1 MRTNHKLTA
10 KISPLIVGYSSS
22 MASASTS
29 VFKFTEVKKVL
40 LLLEKKDR
48 LKLLLALAINTFL
61 AFLDLFGVALIG
73 ITSAILIRGL
83 QGLAAGDQVSKFLEL
98 LNLDGLPQRDLLIL
112 LGGTAIFFFIIKT
125 ILSVYFFRRI
135 LRYMSIKNAQI
146 SSSLVAKMFNR
157 PVEKMLSK
165 SIQHQI
171 YNVTGGVERLIGGA
185 VTSLVVI
192 ASDLVLLLVILV
204 GLLLVDPITSIGT
217 FFVFTAIAFLLYFLL
232 HKRIVTL
239 NRKSTYQIIYLS
251 QKISEGINS
260 FRDLF
265 IKGGREFYVNE
276 IRKIKMQ
283 LAGYDAEIKFIPNIS
298 KYTIEIAVILGVA
311 VVAGFQ
317 FYLFDSNR
325 AIAVISVFL
334 AASARIAPA
343 IIRLQQNIIAVKS
356 SLSAAKPTF
365 ELIDELNGVKE
376 LDNIETIIN
385 TNHADFSPRVK
396 LSNLK
401 FTYSDGVENT
411 IEDISLDITEG
422 KFIAFVGPSGGGKS
436 TLIDLI
442 LGLLAPSSG
451 SITISSLTP
460 VDAIKKWPGAIG
472 YVPQDVFIENSTVKE
487 NICLGFNPDSVSDD
501 LVWQA
506 LKLADLS
513 DFVKDLEGQ
522 LSYKISDAGK
532 NLSGG
537 QRQRLGIARA
547 LLTKPKIVI
556 FDEATSALDAETE
569 NRVSGS
575 ILKLSG
581 ECTVIFIAHRLSVV
595 RGADMIYYIDK
606 GKIINQGT
614 FDELRAMNPAFN
626 NQANFMGI

>member
-1 MRTNHKLTA
+1 MV
-10 KISPLIVGYSSS
+10 SP
-22 MASASTS
+22 STS
-29 VFKFTEVKKVL
+29 LFKFTEIKKVL

-48 LKLLLALAINTFL
+48 FKLFLVLIINSFL
-61 AFLDLFGVALIG
+61 AFLDLIGVALIG

-83 QGLAAGDQVSKFLEL
+83 QGLAAGDQVTRFLEL
-98 LNLDGLPQRDLLIL
+98 LNLDGLPQQSLLIL
-112 LGGTAIFFFIIKT
+112 LGGSAIFFFILKT
-125 ILSVYFFRRI
+125 ILSVYFLRRT
-135 LRYMSIKNAQI
+135 LRYMSIRNAQI
-146 SSSLVAKMFNR
+146 SSSLVSKMLNR
-157 PVEKMLSK
+157 PVEKIFSK
-165 SIQHQI
+165 PIQHQI

-185 VTSLVVI
+185 VTSLLII

-204 GLLLVDPITSIGT
+204 GLMLVDPITSIGT
-217 FFVFTAIAFLLYFLL
+217 FFVFTGIAFLLYFLL
-232 HKRIVTL
+232 HKRVAIL
-239 NRKSTYQIIYLS
+239 NTKSAYQSIYFN
-251 QKISEGINS
+251 QKVSEGINS

-276 IRKIKMQ
+276 IRKTKMQ

-298 KYTIEIAVILGVA
+298 KYTIEISVILGISVI
-311 VVAGFQ
+311 AGIQ

-334 AASARIAPA
+334 AASTRIAPA
-343 IIRLQQNIIAVKS
+343 IIRLQQNVIAVKS

-365 ELIDELNGVKE
+365 ELIDELNGVEE
-376 LDNIETIIN
+376 LGRTETVIT

-401 FTYSDGVENT
+401 FIYSDATDET
-411 IEDISLDITEG
+411 IQDISLEIAEG

-442 LGLLAPSSG
+442 LGLLAPSFG
-451 SITISSLTP
+451 SITISGLKP
-460 VDAIKKWPGAIG
+460 VDAIKKWPGSIG

-487 NICLGFNPDSVSDD
+487 NICLGFNPDSVPDD

-506 LKLADLS
+506 LQLADLS
-513 DFVKDLEGQ
+513 EFVKGLEGQ
-522 LSYKISDAGK
+522 LSYRISDAGK

-569 NRVSGS
+569 NRVSES
-575 ILKLSG
+575 ILKLTG

-595 RGADMIYYIDK
+595 RSADMIYYIDK
-606 GKIINQGT
+606 GKIVSQGS
-614 FDELRAMNPAFN
+614 FEELRKLNADFN

>member
-1 MRTNHKLTA
+1 
-10 KISPLIVGYSSS
+10 
-22 MASASTS
+22 MASLNPS
-29 VFKFTEVKKVL
+29 VFKFTEIKKVL
-40 LLLEKKDR
+40 LLLERKDR
-48 LKLLLALAINTFL
+48 LKLFLVLIVNTFL

-83 QGLAAGDQVSKFLEL
+83 QGLTAGDQVSRFLEI
-98 LNLDGLPQRDLLIL
+98 LNLDGLPQRNLLIL
-112 LGGTAIFFFIIKT
+112 LGGTAIFFFIMKT
-125 ILSVYFFRRI
+125 ILSVYFLRRT
-135 LRYMSIKNAQI
+135 LRYMSIRNAQI
-146 SSSLVAKMFNR
+146 SSSLVSKMLNR
-157 PVEKMLSK
+157 PVEKIYSK

-171 YNVTGGVERLIGGA
+171 YNVTGGVERLVGGA
-185 VTSLVVI
+185 VNSLVII
-192 ASDLVLLLVILV
+192 ASDLVLLLVILI
-204 GLLLVDPITSIGT
+204 GLMLVDPVTSIGT
-217 FFVFTAIAFLLYFLL
+217 FFVFSGIGYLLYFLL
-232 HKRIVTL
+232 HKRVAML
-239 NRKSTYQIIYLS
+239 NSRSTNESIYFN
-251 QKISEGINS
+251 QKVSEGINS

-276 IRKIKMQ
+276 IRKTKMK

-298 KYTIEIAVILGVA
+298 KYTIEVSVILGIA
-311 VVAGFQ
+311 VVAGIQ

-334 AASARIAPA
+334 AASTRIAPA
-343 IIRLQQNIIAVKS
+343 IIRLQQNVIAVKS

-365 ELIDELNGVKE
+365 ELIEELNGVKE
-376 LDNIETIIN
+376 LERTETLIS
-385 TNHADFSPRVK
+385 TDHKDFSARVNLK
-396 LSNLK
+396 NLK
-401 FTYSDGVENT
+401 FTYSEALNET
-411 IEDISLDITEG
+411 IQDISLEISEG

-436 TLIDLI
+436 TLVDLV

-451 SITISSLTP
+451 SITISGLTP
-460 VDAIKKWPGAIG
+460 GDAIKKWPGSIG

-487 NICLGFNPDSVSDD
+487 NICLGFNPELVADD

-506 LKLADLS
+506 LDLADLS
-513 DFVKDLEGQ
+513 EFVKGLDGQ
-522 LSYKISDAGK
+522 LSYRISDAGK

-569 NRVSGS
+569 NRVSES
-575 ILKLSG
+575 ILKLTG

-595 RGADMIYYIDK
+595 RSADMIYYIDK
-606 GKIINQGT
+606 GRIVNQGT
-614 FDELRAMNPAFN
+614 FDELRSINADFN

>member
-1 MRTNHKLTA
+1 
-10 KISPLIVGYSSS
+10 
-22 MASASTS
+22 MASLNPS
-29 VFKFTEVKKVL
+29 VLKFTEIKKVL

-48 LKLLLALAINTFL
+48 LKLFLVLIVNTFL

-83 QGLAAGDQVSKFLEL
+83 QGLTAGDQVSRFLEI
-98 LNLDGLPQRDLLIL
+98 LNLDGLAQRNLLIL
-112 LGGTAIFFFIIKT
+112 LGGTAILFFLVKT
-125 ILSVYFFRRI
+125 ILSVYFLRKT
-135 LRYMSIKNAQI
+135 LRYMSIRNAQI
-146 SSSLVAKMFNR
+146 SSSLVSKMLNR
-157 PVEKMLSK
+157 PVEKIFSK
-165 SIQHQI
+165 SIQSQI
-171 YNVTGGVERLIGGA
+171 YNVTSGVERLIGGA

-192 ASDLVLLLVILV
+192 ASDSVLLLVIII
-204 GLLLVDPITSIGT
+204 GLMLVDPITSIGT
-217 FFVFTAIAFLLYFLL
+217 FFVFTGIGFLLYFLL
-232 HKRIVTL
+232 HKRVAIL
-239 NRKSTYQIIYLS
+239 NSKFAYESIYFN
-251 QKISEGINS
+251 QKVSEGINS

-276 IRKIKMQ
+276 IRKTKMK

-298 KYTIEIAVILGVA
+298 KYTIEVSVILGIA
-311 VVAGFQ
+311 VVAGIQ

-334 AASARIAPA
+334 AASTRIAPA
-343 IIRLQQNIIAVKS
+343 IIRLQQNVIAVKS
-356 SLSAAKPTF
+356 SLSGAKPTF

-376 LDNIETIIN
+376 LEKTETLISIN
-385 TNHADFSPRVK
+385 HKDFSPRVNLK
-396 LSNLK
+396 NLK
-401 FTYSDGVENT
+401 FTYSDAMNET
-411 IEDISLDITEG
+411 IQDISLEISEG

-436 TLIDLI
+436 TLVDLV

-451 SITISSLTP
+451 SITISGLAP
-460 VDAIKKWPGAIG
+460 VDAIKKWPGSIG

-487 NICLGFNPDSVSDD
+487 NICLGFNPELVSDD

-506 LKLADLS
+506 LELADLF
-513 DFVKDLEGQ
+513 DFVKGLKGQ
-522 LSYKISDAGK
+522 LSYRISDAGK

-569 NRVSGS
+569 NRVSES
-575 ILKLSG
+575 ILKLTG

-595 RGADMIYYIDK
+595 RSADMIYYIDK
-606 GKIINQGT
+606 GRIVNQGT
-614 FDELRAMNPAFN
+614 FDGLRSINADFN

>member
-1 MRTNHKLTA
+1 MV
-10 KISPLIVGYSSS
+10 SP
-22 MASASTS
+22 STS
-29 VFKFTEVKKVL
+29 IFKFTEIKKVL

-48 LKLLLALAINTFL
+48 FKLFLVLIINTFL

-83 QGLAAGDQVSKFLEL
+83 QGLAAGDQVTRFLEL
-98 LNLDGLPQRDLLIL
+98 LNLDGLPQRNLLIL
-112 LGGTAIFFFIIKT
+112 LGGSAIFFFIIKT
-125 ILSVYFFRRI
+125 VLSVYFLRRT
-135 LRYMSIKNAQI
+135 LRYMSIRNAQI
-146 SSSLVAKMFNR
+146 SSSLVSKMLNR
-157 PVEKMLSK
+157 PVEKIFSK
-165 SIQHQI
+165 PIQHQI
-171 YNVTGGVERLIGGA
+171 YNVTGGVERLVGGA

-204 GLLLVDPITSIGT
+204 GLMLVDPITSVGT
-217 FFVFTAIAFLLYFLL
+217 FVVFTGIAFILYFLL
-232 HKRIVTL
+232 HKRVAIL
-239 NRKSTYQIIYLS
+239 NTKSAYQSIYFS
-251 QKISEGINS
+251 QKVSEGINS

-276 IRKIKMQ
+276 IRKTKMQ

-298 KYTIEIAVILGVA
+298 KYTIEVSIILGIA
-311 VVAGFQ
+311 LIAGIQ

-334 AASARIAPA
+334 AASTRIAPA
-343 IIRLQQNIIAVKS
+343 VIRLQQNVISVKS

-365 ELIDELNGVKE
+365 ELIDELNGVEE
-376 LDNIETIIN
+376 LTRTETIIS

-401 FTYSDGVENT
+401 FIYSDAADDT
-411 IEDISLDITEG
+411 IQDVSLEIIEG

-436 TLIDLI
+436 TLIDLV

-451 SITISSLTP
+451 LITISGLTP
-460 VDAIKKWPGAIG
+460 IDAIKKWPGSIG

-487 NICLGFNPDSVSDD
+487 NICLGFDPKTVSDQ
-501 LVWQA
+501 LVWDA

-513 DFVKDLEGQ
+513 EFIEGLDGQ

-569 NRVSGS
+569 NRVSES
-575 ILKLSG
+575 ILKLIG

-595 RGADMIYYIDK
+595 RGADMIYYLDK
-606 GKIINQGT
+606 GKIVNQGT
-614 FDELRAMNPAFN
+614 FEELRKLNADFN

>member
-1 MRTNHKLTA
+1 MVF
-10 KISPLIVGYSSS
+10 LIPSSL
-22 MASASTS
+22 
-29 VFKFTEVKKVL
+29 KFAEIKKVL
-40 LLLEKKDR
+40 LLLDKKDR
-48 LKLLLALAINTFL
+48 FKLFLVLIINTFL

-73 ITSAILIRGL
+73 ITSAILIRGI
-83 QGLAAGDQVSKFLEL
+83 QGLAAGDQVTRFLEL
-98 LNLDGLPQRDLLIL
+98 LNLEGLPQRSLLIL
-112 LGGTAIFFFIIKT
+112 LGGSAIFFFILKT
-125 ILSVYFFRRI
+125 LLSVYFLRRT
-135 LRYMSIKNAQI
+135 LRYMSIRNAQI
-146 SSSLVAKMFNR
+146 SSSLVSKMLNR
-157 PVEKMLSK
+157 PAEKIYSK
-165 SIQHQI
+165 PIQHQI
-171 YNVTGGVERLIGGA
+171 YNVTGGVERLVGGA
-185 VTSLVVI
+185 VTSLVMI

-204 GLLLVDPITSIGT
+204 GLMLVDPITSVGT
-217 FFVFTAIAFLLYFLL
+217 FIVFTGIAFLLYFLL
-232 HKRIVTL
+232 HKRIVIL
-239 NRKSTYQIIYLS
+239 NTKSAYQSIYFD

-276 IRKIKMQ
+276 IRKTKMQ

-298 KYTIEIAVILGVA
+298 KFTIEISVILGITVI
-311 VVAGFQ
+311 AGIQ

-334 AASARIAPA
+334 AASTRIAPA
-343 IIRLQQNIIAVKS
+343 IIRLQQNVIAVKS

-365 ELIDELNGVKE
+365 ELIDELNGVEE
-376 LDNIETIIN
+376 LERIETVIS
-385 TNHADFSPRVK
+385 TNHTDFSPRVK

-401 FTYSDGVENT
+401 FTYSDATENT
-411 IEDISLDITEG
+411 IKDISLEISEG

-442 LGLLAPSSG
+442 LGLLAPFSG
-451 SITISSLTP
+451 SITISGLTP

-487 NICLGFNPDSVSDD
+487 NICLGFNPESVSDD

-506 LKLADLS
+506 LQLADLS
-513 DFVKDLEGQ
+513 DFVKGLEGG
-522 LSYKISDAGK
+522 LSYRISDAGK

-569 NRVSGS
+569 NRVSES
-575 ILKLSG
+575 ILKLTG

-595 RGADMIYYIDK
+595 RSADMIYYIDK
-606 GKIINQGT
+606 GKIVSQGT
-614 FDELRAMNPAFN
+614 FEELRSINTDFN

>member
-1 MRTNHKLTA
+1 MV
-10 KISPLIVGYSSS
+10 SP
-22 MASASTS
+22 STS
-29 VFKFTEVKKVL
+29 LFKFTEIKKVL

-48 LKLLLALAINTFL
+48 LKLFLVLIINTFL
-61 AFLDLFGVALIG
+61 AFLDLSGVALIG

-83 QGLAAGDQVSKFLEL
+83 QGLAAGDQVTRFLEL
-98 LNLDGLPQRDLLIL
+98 LNLDGLPQRNLLIL
-112 LGGTAIFFFIIKT
+112 LGGSAIFFFIIKT
-125 ILSVYFFRRI
+125 VLSVYFLRRT
-135 LRYMSIKNAQI
+135 LRYMSIRNAQI
-146 SSSLVAKMFNR
+146 SSSLVSKMLNR
-157 PVEKMLSK
+157 PVEKIFSK
-165 SIQHQI
+165 PIQHQI
-171 YNVTGGVERLIGGA
+171 YNVTGGVEKLVGGA

-204 GLLLVDPITSIGT
+204 GLMLVDPITSVGT
-217 FFVFTAIAFLLYFLL
+217 FVVFTGIAFILYFLL
-232 HKRIVTL
+232 HKRVAIL
-239 NRKSTYQIIYLS
+239 NTKSAYQSIYFS
-251 QKISEGINS
+251 QKVSEGINS

-265 IKGGREFYVNE
+265 IKGGREYYVNE
-276 IRKIKMQ
+276 IRKTKMQ

-298 KYTIEIAVILGVA
+298 KYTIEVSVILGIA
-311 VVAGFQ
+311 LIAGIQ

-334 AASARIAPA
+334 AASTRIAPA
-343 IIRLQQNIIAVKS
+343 IIRLQQNVITVKS

-365 ELIDELNGVKE
+365 ELIDELNGVEE
-376 LDNIETIIN
+376 LTRTETIIS

-401 FTYSDGVENT
+401 FIYSDAVDDT
-411 IEDISLDITEG
+411 IQDISLDIIEG

-451 SITISSLTP
+451 LITISGLTP
-460 VDAIKKWPGAIG
+460 IDAIKKWPGSIG

-487 NICLGFNPDSVSDD
+487 NICLGFNPELVSDD

-506 LKLADLS
+506 LVLADLS
-513 DFVKDLEGQ
+513 DFVKGLEGQ
-522 LSYKISDAGK
+522 LSFRISDAGK

-569 NRVSGS
+569 NRVSES
-575 ILKLSG
+575 ILKLTG

-595 RGADMIYYIDK
+595 RSADMIYYLDK

-614 FDELRAMNPAFN
+614 FEELRKLNADFN

>member
-1 MRTNHKLTA
+1 
-10 KISPLIVGYSSS
+10 
-22 MASASTS
+22 MASLKPSI
-29 VFKFTEVKKVL
+29 FKFTEIKKVL

-48 LKLLLALAINTFL
+48 FKLFAVLIINTFL

-83 QGLAAGDQVSKFLEL
+83 QGLSAGDQVSRFLEIL
-98 LNLDGLPQRDLLIL
+98 KLDGLPQRNLLVL
-112 LGGTAIFFFIIKT
+112 LGGTAVFFFIMKT
-125 ILSVYFFRRI
+125 ILSVYFLRRT
-135 LRYMSIKNAQI
+135 LSYMSIRNAQI
-146 SSSLVAKMFNR
+146 SSSLVSKMLNR
-157 PVEKMLSK
+157 PVERIFSK

-171 YNVTGGVERLIGGA
+171 YNVTVGVERLVGGA

-192 ASDLVLLLVILV
+192 ASDLVLLLVILI
-204 GLLLVDPITSIGT
+204 GLMLVDPVTSIGT
-217 FFVFTAIAFLLYFLL
+217 FLVFTGIGYLLYFLL
-232 HKRIVTL
+232 HKRVAML
-239 NRKSTYQIIYLS
+239 NSRYTYESIYFN
-251 QKISEGINS
+251 QKVSEGINS

-276 IRKIKMQ
+276 IRKTKMK

-298 KYTIEIAVILGVA
+298 KYIIEVSVILGIA
-311 VVAGFQ
+311 VVAGIQ

-334 AASARIAPA
+334 AASTRIAPA
-343 IIRLQQNIIAVKS
+343 IIRLQLNVIAVKS

-365 ELIDELNGVKE
+365 ELIEELNDVTE
-376 LDNIETIIN
+376 LEKTETLIT
-385 TNHADFSPRVK
+385 TNHQNFSPRVSLK
-396 LSNLK
+396 NLR
-401 FTYSDGVENT
+401 FTYSDAINGT
-411 IEDISLDITEG
+411 IQDISLEISEG

-436 TLIDLI
+436 TLVDLV

-451 SITISSLTP
+451 SITISGLTP
-460 VDAIKKWPGAIG
+460 VDAIKKWPGSIG

-487 NICLGFNPDSVSDD
+487 NICLGFNPDLVPDD

-506 LKLADLS
+506 LELADLS
-513 DFVKDLEGQ
+513 GFVKGLEGQ
-522 LSYKISDAGK
+522 LSYRISDAGK

-569 NRVSGS
+569 NRVSES
-575 ILKLSG
+575 ILKLTG
-581 ECTVIFIAHRLSVV
+581 DCTVIFIAHRLSVV
-595 RGADMIYYIDK
+595 RSADMIYYIDK
-606 GKIINQGT
+606 GKVVNQGT
-614 FDELRAMNPAFN
+614 FEELRKLNTDFN
-626 NQANFMGI
+626 NQANYMGI

>member
-1 MRTNHKLTA
+1 MVAVN
-10 KISPLIVGYSSS
+10 S
-22 MASASTS
+22 S
-29 VFKFTEVKKVL
+29 VFKFAEIKRVL

-48 LKLLLALAINTFL
+48 LKLFLVLIVNTFL

-83 QGLAAGDQVSKFLEL
+83 QGLTAGDQVSRFLEI
-98 LNLDGLPQRDLLIL
+98 LNLDGLPQRNLLIL
-112 LGGTAIFFFIIKT
+112 LGGTAIFFFIMKT
-125 ILSVYFFRRI
+125 ILSVYFLRRT
-135 LRYMSIKNAQI
+135 LRYMSIRNAQI
-146 SSSLVAKMFNR
+146 SSSLVSKMLNR
-157 PVEKMLSK
+157 PVEKIFSK

-171 YNVTGGVERLIGGA
+171 YNVTGGVERLVGGA
-185 VTSLVVI
+185 ITNLVVI
-192 ASDLVLLLVILV
+192 ASDLVLLLVILI
-204 GLLLVDPITSIGT
+204 GLMLVDPLTSIGT
-217 FFVFTAIAFLLYFLL
+217 FFVFTGIGFLLYFLL
-232 HKRIVTL
+232 HKRVMML
-239 NRKSTYQIIYLS
+239 NSKFAYESIYFD
-251 QKISEGINS
+251 QKVSEGINS

-276 IRKIKMQ
+276 IRKTKIK
-283 LAGYDAEIKFIPNIS
+283 LAGYDGEIKFLPNIS
-298 KYTIEIAVILGVA
+298 KYTIEISVILGIA
-311 VVAGFQ
+311 VVAGIQ

-334 AASARIAPA
+334 AASSRIAPA
-343 IIRLQQNIIAVKS
+343 IIRLQQNVIAVKS

-365 ELIDELNGVKE
+365 ELIEELNGIEE
-376 LDNIETIIN
+376 LEKTETLIT
-385 TNHADFSPRVK
+385 TNHKDFSPRVILK
-396 LSNLK
+396 NLK
-401 FTYSDGVENT
+401 FSYSDAINET
-411 IEDISLDITEG
+411 IQDISIEISEG

-436 TLIDLI
+436 TLVDLV

-451 SITISSLTP
+451 SITISGLTP
-460 VDAIKKWPGAIG
+460 VDTIKKWPGSIG

-487 NICLGFNPDSVSDD
+487 NICLGFNPELVADD

-506 LKLADLS
+506 LELADLS
-513 DFVKDLEGQ
+513 NFVKGLEGQ
-522 LSYKISDAGK
+522 LSYRISDAGK

-569 NRVSGS
+569 NRVSES
-575 ILKLSG
+575 ILKLTG

-595 RGADMIYYIDK
+595 RSADMIYYIDK
-606 GKIINQGT
+606 GRIVNQGT
-614 FDELRAMNPAFN
+614 FEELRLINADFN

>member
-1 MRTNHKLTA
+1 MVAVN
-10 KISPLIVGYSSS
+10 S
-22 MASASTS
+22 S
-29 VFKFTEVKKVL
+29 VFKFAEIKRVL

-48 LKLLLALAINTFL
+48 LKLFLVLIVNTFL

-83 QGLAAGDQVSKFLEL
+83 QGLTAGDQVSRFLEI
-98 LNLDGLPQRDLLIL
+98 LNLDGLPQRTLLIL
-112 LGGTAIFFFIIKT
+112 LGGTAIFFFIMKT
-125 ILSVYFFRRI
+125 ILSVYFLRRT
-135 LRYMSIKNAQI
+135 LRYMSIRNAQI
-146 SSSLVAKMFNR
+146 SSSLVSKMLNR
-157 PVEKMLSK
+157 PVEKIFSK

-171 YNVTGGVERLIGGA
+171 YNVTGGVERLVGGA
-185 VTSLVVI
+185 VTNLVVI
-192 ASDLVLLLVILV
+192 ASDLVLLLVILI
-204 GLLLVDPITSIGT
+204 GLMLVDPVTSIGT
-217 FFVFTAIAFLLYFLL
+217 FFVFTGIGFLLYFLL
-232 HKRIVTL
+232 HKRVAIL
-239 NRKSTYQIIYLS
+239 NSKFTYESIYFD
-251 QKISEGINS
+251 QKVSEGINS

-276 IRKIKMQ
+276 IRKTKMK

-298 KYTIEIAVILGVA
+298 KYTIEISVILGIA
-311 VVAGFQ
+311 VVAGIQ

-334 AASARIAPA
+334 AASSRIAPA
-343 IIRLQQNIIAVKS
+343 IIRLQQNVIAVKS
-356 SLSAAKPTF
+356 SFSAAQPTF
-365 ELIDELNGVKE
+365 DLIDELNGVQE
-376 LDNIETIIN
+376 LERTETLIT
-385 TNHADFSPRVK
+385 TNHKDFSPRVNLK
-396 LSNLK
+396 NLK
-401 FTYSDGVENT
+401 FTYSDAINDT
-411 IEDISLDITEG
+411 IQDISLEISEG

-436 TLIDLI
+436 TLVDLV

-451 SITISSLTP
+451 SISISGLTP
-460 VDAIKKWPGAIG
+460 VDAIKKWPGSIG

-487 NICLGFNPDSVSDD
+487 NICLGFNPELVQDD

-506 LKLADLS
+506 LDLADLS
-513 DFVKDLEGQ
+513 EFVKGLEGQ
-522 LSYKISDAGK
+522 LSYRISDAGK

-569 NRVSGS
+569 NRVSES
-575 ILKLSG
+575 ILKLTG

-595 RGADMIYYIDK
+595 RSADMIYYIDK
-606 GKIINQGT
+606 GRIVNQGT
-614 FDELRAMNPAFN
+614 FEELRSINADFN

>member
-1 MRTNHKLTA
+1 MVAVN
-10 KISPLIVGYSSS
+10 S
-22 MASASTS
+22 S
-29 VFKFTEVKKVL
+29 VFKFAEIKKVL

-48 LKLLLALAINTFL
+48 LKLFLVLIVNTFL

-83 QGLAAGDQVSKFLEL
+83 QGLTAGDQVSRFLEL
-98 LNLDGLPQRDLLIL
+98 LNIDGLPQRNLLIL
-112 LGGTAIFFFIIKT
+112 LGGTAIFFFVMKT
-125 ILSVYFFRRI
+125 ILSVYFLRRT
-135 LRYMSIKNAQI
+135 LRYMSIRNAQI
-146 SSSLVAKMFNR
+146 SSSLVSKMLNR
-157 PVEKMLSK
+157 PVEKIFSK

-171 YNVTGGVERLIGGA
+171 YNVTGGVEKLVGGA

-192 ASDLVLLLVILV
+192 ASDLVLLLVILI
-204 GLLLVDPITSIGT
+204 GLMLVDPVTSIGT
-217 FFVFTAIAFLLYFLL
+217 FFVFTGIGFLLYFLL
-232 HKRIVTL
+232 HKRVAVL
-239 NRKSTYQIIYLS
+239 NSKFAYESIYFS
-251 QKISEGINS
+251 QKVSEGINS

-276 IRKIKMQ
+276 IRKTKMK
-283 LAGYDAEIKFIPNIS
+283 LAGYDAEIKFLPNIS
-298 KYTIEIAVILGVA
+298 KYTIEISVILGIA
-311 VVAGFQ
+311 VVAGIQ

-334 AASARIAPA
+334 AASSRIAPA
-343 IIRLQQNIIAVKS
+343 IIRLQQNVIAVKS

-365 ELIDELNGVKE
+365 ELIEELNGVKE
-376 LDNIETIIN
+376 LDKTETLIT
-385 TNHADFSPRVK
+385 TNHKDFSPRVNLK
-396 LSNLK
+396 NLK
-401 FTYSDGVENT
+401 FTYSDAINDT
-411 IEDISLDITEG
+411 IQDISLEISEG

-436 TLIDLI
+436 TLVDLV

-451 SITISSLTP
+451 SITISGLAP
-460 VDAIKKWPGAIG
+460 VDAIKKWPGSIG

-487 NICLGFNPDSVSDD
+487 NICLGFDPKTVSDQ
-501 LVWQA
+501 LVWDS

-513 DFVKDLEGQ
+513 EFVKGLDGQ
-522 LSYKISDAGK
+522 LSYRISDAGK

-569 NRVSGS
+569 NRVSES
-575 ILKLSG
+575 ILKLTG

-595 RGADMIYYIDK
+595 RSADMIYYIDK
-606 GKIINQGT
+606 GRIVNQGT
-614 FDELRAMNPAFN
+614 FDELRLINADFN

>member
-1 MRTNHKLTA
+1 M
-10 KISPLIVGYSSS
+10 ISVN
-22 MASASTS
+22 TS
-29 VFKFTEVKKVL
+29 LFKFIEIKKVL
-40 LLLEKKDR
+40 LLLEKEDR
-48 LKLLLALAINTFL
+48 LKLLLVLIINTFL

-83 QGLAAGDQVSKFLEL
+83 QGLAAGDQVNRFLES
-98 LNLDGLPQRDLLIL
+98 LNLDGLPQQSLLIL
-112 LGGTAIFFFIIKT
+112 LGGSAIFFFILKT
-125 ILSVYFFRRI
+125 ILSVYFLRKT
-135 LRYMSIKNAQI
+135 LRYMSIRNAQI
-146 SSSLVAKMFNR
+146 SSSLVSKMLNR
-157 PVEKMLSK
+157 PVEKIFSK
-165 SIQHQI
+165 PIQHQI
-171 YNVTGGVERLIGGA
+171 YNVTAGVERLVGGA

-204 GLLLVDPITSIGT
+204 GLMLVDPITSIGT
-217 FFVFTAIAFLLYFLL
+217 FFVFTGIAFLLYFLL
-232 HKRIVTL
+232 HKRVAIL
-239 NRKSTYQIIYLS
+239 NTKSAYQSIYFN
-251 QKISEGINS
+251 QKVSEGINS

-276 IRKIKMQ
+276 IRKTKMQ

-298 KYTIEIAVILGVA
+298 KYTIEISIILGIAVISGI
-311 VVAGFQ
+311 Q

-334 AASARIAPA
+334 AASTRIAPA
-343 IIRLQQNIIAVKS
+343 IIRLQQNVIAVKS

-376 LDNIETIIN
+376 LEKTETLIT
-385 TNHADFSPRVK
+385 TNHTDFSPKVK

-401 FTYSDGVENT
+401 FTYSGATDDT
-411 IEDISLDITEG
+411 IQDISLGISEG
-422 KFIAFVGPSGGGKS
+422 KFIALVGPSGGGKS

-442 LGLLAPSSG
+442 LGLIAPSSG
-451 SITISSLTP
+451 SVTISGLTP
-460 VDAIKKWPGAIG
+460 VDAIKKWPGSIG

-487 NICLGFNPDSVSDD
+487 NICLGFNPDSVPDD

-506 LKLADLS
+506 LQLADLS
-513 DFVKDLEGQ
+513 DFVKGLDGQ
-522 LSYKISDAGK
+522 LSYRISDAGK

-547 LLTKPKIVI
+547 VLTKPKIVI

-569 NRVSGS
+569 NRVSES
-575 ILKLSG
+575 ILKLTG

-595 RGADMIYYIDK
+595 RSADMIYYIDK
-606 GKIINQGT
+606 GRIVNQGT
-614 FDELRAMNPAFN
+614 FEELRSINADFN